1 MFRKQT
7 IVSSRFICVL
17 IGAAVFLW
25 STYVRYARGLNQSPV
40 HIKLSDAD
48 LPDDYTV
55 SIRSIFNSES
65 DLLRTGNIWTT
76 HTSRPPVAE
85 IFVSGPDRPDPDSIE
100 IRFGSS
106 WQDFFR
112 SDHARELVPVP
123 ELHPTTWK
131 VVLPEHRR
139 SFLSRFSAI
148 VNWQGDAWLLL
159 PPFLTGLLAATLS
172 FILLTAVNSAG
183 NSESTARPRL
193 LLFRYVL
200 AIFSVLAGVF
210 LCIYIYTSF
219 SQLISMSDG
228 RTFAIAAGMVLLV
241 LTCTVL
247 LTRWLTNCEAR
258 TLRRIQV
265 PEALFWGGVLAAKL
279 VFVSSSSV
287 HLTSDF
293 KDYQALGEAFA
304 AGNVES
310 IWDHDYI
317 LLPILATRA
326 YAFCAPIIWL
336 FGADA
341 MPYANCV
348 FQILTAGMISRIAV
362 HAGAGR
368 YRLLAAAVFLLWP
381 DFLFSTPIT
390 NHDTPGY
397 FFLVCCLTWFF
408 GFQRRLAS
416 GFWQQSAA
424 FRKIMEIVCWS
435 LVYGMLLTWLEWIRS
450 LSPFVLVGS
459 FFSILFARSSDIA
472 SVRVKNAG
480 LMIGFLL
487 ISICVQN
494 NLSKCVDRIHQQQL
508 PAGHKRYPVIRMQ
521 YFTSIRTEGNAVWFD
536 LSPWC
541 YNYWSVVPKGQQN
554 TLTIRKFWHE
564 KLVLAELHPSHFW
577 RKAVRLSDGTD
588 YVSALSFL
596 DSADYPPAASEM
608 SRQIKG
614 GNRNLELSR
623 TICILA
629 TLLTSTILLARLLQA
644 LQTGLTDAE
653 WLVYGTTLT
662 QLSAIIAL
670 MEIGATYD
678 ATLGISSALAA
689 AIFCSR
695 LKRATTISA
704 RGNGQQLFG
713 IAVSGSLCLLL
724 MWGAAVAAGRIVQST
739 NSAFVDLNPQS
750 VTFTA
755 GESNFNLHR
764 TSSAVALHLKDSA
777 ETDASGCL
785 GEISISPL
793 FAEDRHLV
801 GFLTG
806 NQYLDSQ
813 PSRNRYAPGIAQYQF
828 CAGDLVIHEGDLA
841 DLNSA
846 KWLDFTVPGN
856 KPLKLRL
863 SIAPNLTSDQLK
875 EIPAIAIEYLWSPA
889 EQQKATPDSEDQTS
903 RN

>member
-1 MFRKQT
+1 MFREQT
-7 IVSSRFICVL
+7 IFSSRFICVL

-100 IRFGSS
+100 IRLGFS
-106 WQDFFR
+106 WLDFFR

-131 VVLPEHRR
+131 VVLPEHSR
-139 SFLSRFSAI
+139 SFISRFSAI
-148 VNWQGDAWLLL
+148 LNWQGDAWLLL
-159 PPFLTGLLAATLS
+159 PPFLTGVLAATLS

-183 NSESTARPRL
+183 DSESTARPRL

-219 SQLISMSDG
+219 SQLVSMSDG
-228 RTFAIAAGMVLLV
+228 RTFAIATGMVLLV

-247 LTRWLTNCEAR
+247 LTRWLTNCEAK

-287 HLTSDF
+287 HLTGDF

-317 LLPILATRA
+317 LLPVLATRA

-390 NHDTPGY
+390 NHDIPGY
-397 FFLVCCLTWFF
+397 FLTVCCLSVFL
-408 GFQRRLAS
+408 GLQRRLTS
-416 GFWQQSAA
+416 TSWQQCGS
-424 FRKIMEIVCWS
+424 FRKLAELLCWA
-435 LVYGMLLTWLEWIRS
+435 VAYGALLAVLEWARNFSQFLI
-450 LSPFVLVGS
+450 VGALY
-459 FFSILFARSSDIA
+459 SILLNGNPTAA
-472 SVRVKNAG
+472 SAG
-480 LMIGFLL
+480 LIDKLKLCGFLL
-487 ISICVQN
+487 LAIAAMSGTSRILSSSYTIHGGKPYAS
-494 NLSKCVDRIHQQQL
+494 NLSL
-508 PAGHKRYPVIRMQ
+508 AAAL
-521 YFTSIRTEGNAVWFD
+521 SSSRTEGGSIWINTVPYRFTYFPAVPSEQRPN
-536 LSPWC
+536 L
-541 YNYWSVVPKGQQN
+541 
-554 TLTIRKFWHE
+554 IRRKLLHE
-564 KLVLAELHPSHFW
+564 KLVLAGILPDHLR
-577 RKAVRLSDGTD
+577 RKTLSLADDTD
-588 YVSALSFL
+588 YISSLFFE
-596 DSADYPPAASEM
+596 YFPESEM
-608 SRQIKG
+608 SD
-614 GNRNLELSR
+614 LSSPR
-623 TICILA
+623 SVEQSHRYLQLSKFIALLC
-629 TLLTSTILLARLLQA
+629 TLLAASVSLAHLIQTA
-644 LQTGLTDAE
+644 LCSFSDEDWLTH
-653 WLVYGTTLT
+653 GTTLT
-662 QLSAIIAL
+662 QLSAVILLSDSA
-670 MEIGATYD
+670 ATYD

-704 RGNGQQLFG
+704 RRNGQQLLR

-724 MWGAAVAAGRIVQST
+724 IWGAAVAAGRIVQRT

-764 TSSAVALHLKDSA
+764 TSSAVALRLKDSA

-785 GEISISPL
+785 GEILISPL

-813 PSRNRYAPGIAQYQF
+813 PSRDRYAPGIAQYQF
-828 CAGDLVIHEGDLA
+828 CAGDQVIHEGDLA

-846 KWLDFTVPGN
+846 KWLDFTIPGN

-863 SIAPNLTSDQLK
+863 SIAPNLTSGQLK

-889 EQQKATPDSEDQTS
+889 EQQKATPDSEDQMS